1 MQSWGLE
8 GPAYAPSSLLD
19 ALLALLIYLCG
30 DGVGRQDHGSPR
42 REGASPKDPGPAQG
56 DGLRS
61 PRHASCGPQQLH
73 GLGWPHPTG
82 RCPPGFSF
90 LLCAPAN
97 ARPAGTCWG
106 TAWSPAPTRRTPPNP
121 SLHPGAP
128 RPDSYPRRG
137 GTSETR
143 ASARPRA
150 APEVPRAGA
159 GLRALG
165 LPRAPRQQPPP
176 RRLWPRAGD
185 AQVRPRPAP
194 PSAPPPQIVRAVSVS
209 PRNPGAGGEPGLTME
224 IPPAAKLAE
233 AFVFEDGL
241 DVRQGLFPEG
251 DLGDTFLQ
259 ERSLGQMA
267 VVYKEIPLGEQDE
280 TQDDYSGNFSLCSSP
295 VQHPSAPSANRP
307 QDDELFSQ
315 TFLQRSDLSLCQI
328 VHSGGE
334 SGKHEGE
341 TVGRGISGPGEPP
354 RTAQPAKPYT
364 CRECGKAFSQSS
376 HLLRHLVIHTGEKP
390 YECGEC
396 GKAFSQSSHLLRHQ
410 IIHTGE
416 KPYECGECGKAFR
429 QSSALAQHQKTHTGK
444 RPYACRECGK
454 DFSRSSSLRK
464 HERIHTGEKPYQC
477 KECGKAFNQSSGLSQ
492 HRKIHTLRKPHACE
506 LCGKAFC
513 HRSHLIRHQRVHT
526 GKKPYA
532 CEECGKAF
540 SQSSNLIEH
549 RKTHTGEKPY
559 RCHKCGRAF
568 SQSSSLIEHQRI
580 HTGEKPYECGQCGKA
595 FCHSSA
601 LIQHQRIHT
610 GKKPYACNECG
621 KAFRHRS
628 ALIEHYKTHTREKPY
643 ECGQCGKAFRGS
655 SHLIRHQKVHAGEK
669 L

>member
-1 MQSWGLE
+1 MLPAVSWMRSW
-8 GPAYAPSSLLD
+8 PSSSISAGTGWAGRTTAPHEGRVHPQRTRGLRRVTGSA
-19 ALLALLIYLCG
+19 ALGTPPADPSSSTASAGPTPRAGAL
-30 DGVGRQDHGSPR
+30 P
-42 REGASPKDPGPAQG
+42 ASVSSSALPPTPAQPG
-56 DGLRS
+56 RVGGRPGALRQ
-61 PRHASCGPQQLH
+61 PDELP
-73 GLGWPHPTG
+73 
-82 RCPPGFSF
+82 
-90 LLCAPAN
+90 
-97 ARPAGTCWG
+97 
-106 TAWSPAPTRRTPPNP
+106 RTPPCIP
-121 SLHPGAP
+121 EPGGQTATRGAAGP
-128 RPDSYPRRG
+128 ARRG
-137 GTSETR
+137 P
-143 ASARPRA
+143 PRGLEQ
-150 APEVPRAGA
+150 PRKWPRAGA

-165 LPRAPRQQPPP
+165 LPRAPRQQPPQ
-176 RRLWPRAGD
+176 RRLWPPTLETSVRA
-185 AQVRPRPAP
+185 RPAP

>member
-1 MQSWGLE
+1 
-8 GPAYAPSSLLD
+8 
-19 ALLALLIYLCG
+19 
-30 DGVGRQDHGSPR
+30 
-42 REGASPKDPGPAQG
+42 
-56 DGLRS
+56 
-61 PRHASCGPQQLH
+61 
-73 GLGWPHPTG
+73 
-82 RCPPGFSF
+82 
-90 LLCAPAN
+90 
-97 ARPAGTCWG
+97 
-106 TAWSPAPTRRTPPNP
+106 
-121 SLHPGAP
+121 
-128 RPDSYPRRG
+128 
-137 GTSETR
+137 
-143 ASARPRA
+143 
-150 APEVPRAGA
+150 
-159 GLRALG
+159 
-165 LPRAPRQQPPP
+165 
-176 RRLWPRAGD
+176 
-185 AQVRPRPAP
+185 
-194 PSAPPPQIVRAVSVS
+194 
-209 PRNPGAGGEPGLTME
+209 ME

-341 TVGRGISGPGEPP
+341 T
-354 RTAQPAKPYT
+354 
-364 CRECGKAFSQSS
+364 
-376 HLLRHLVIHTGEKP
+376 
-390 YECGEC
+390 
-396 GKAFSQSSHLLRHQ
+396 
-410 IIHTGE
+410 
-416 KPYECGECGKAFR
+416 
-429 QSSALAQHQKTHTGK
+429 
-444 RPYACRECGK
+444 
-454 DFSRSSSLRK
+454 
-464 HERIHTGEKPYQC
+464 
-477 KECGKAFNQSSGLSQ
+477 
-492 HRKIHTLRKPHACE
+492 
-506 LCGKAFC
+506 AFC